1 VSDNPL
7 LKVRDLAVGFE
18 SGGVVSRAVDG
29 VSFDVHRGRTL
40 GIVGE
45 SGCGKSVT
53 AFSVMRL
60 LPQPHGRIE
69 GGSILFEGQDLARAG
84 EADLHRIRGGRIGMV
99 FQEPLS
105 ALNPV
110 QTIGR
115 QMAEALLLHKE
126 ITRRQALEQAVSLL
140 GKVGIPSPE
149 FRIREY
155 PHQLSG
161 GMRQRVVIAMAL
173 SCNPSLLIADEPTT
187 ALDVTIQAQIL
198 DLMLSLQ
205 REMGMAIVLITH
217 DLGVIAQACDEV
229 VVMYAG
235 RVAEQGPVDEIFR
248 RPMHPYTRGLLAS
261 IPRLTTAR
269 KTRLPTIEGAVP
281 SLSEMPA
288 GCRFQNRCP
297 YVEQRCRDLR
307 PPLEAVTPGHAVSCL
322 RWRELPAFELFAAAN
337 P

>member
-1 VSDNPL
+1 VSDDPV

-18 SGGVVSRAVDG
+18 SGGVVYRAVDG
-29 VSFDVHRGRTL
+29 VSFEVRRGRTL

-53 AFSVMRL
+53 AFSIMRL

-69 GGSILFEGQDLARAG
+69 GGSIQFEGLDLARAG
-84 EADLHRIRGGRIGMV
+84 ETELHRIRGGRIGMV

-115 QMAEALLLHKE
+115 QMSEALLLHKE
-126 ITRRQALEQAVSLL
+126 ITRRQALEQAVLLL

-149 FRIREY
+149 VRIREY

-205 REMGMAIVLITH
+205 RELGMAIVLITH

-235 RVAEQGPVDEIFR
+235 RVAEQGPVDEIFK

-281 SLSEMPA
+281 SLAEMPA

-297 YVEQRCRDLR
+297 YAEQRCRDAR
-307 PPLEAVTPGHAVSCL
+307 PPLEEAAGGHFVSCL
-322 RWRELPAFELFAAAN
+322 RWRELPAFEVFARAQ